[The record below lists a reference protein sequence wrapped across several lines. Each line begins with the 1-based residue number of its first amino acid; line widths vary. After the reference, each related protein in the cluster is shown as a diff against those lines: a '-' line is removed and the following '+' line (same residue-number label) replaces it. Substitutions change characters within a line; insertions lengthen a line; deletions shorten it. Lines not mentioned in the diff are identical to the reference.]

1 MLATFS
7 LALALGGLVSTLA
20 VTMPMLEAPTGL
32 VDANLA
38 RAIRAPLELRMAT
51 VQTAVVGLA
60 AASLLGRDEGKAPA
74 TCALLALI
82 CLLVHRLWL
91 LPETHEALTRVDLVA
106 LRPAAKLDL
115 ALAWQSRG
123 MRAQW
128 AATTLIALAIALRE
142 SLALK
147 SLRAVARSVTTRGDA
162 DTGG

>member
-1 MLATFS
+1 MKAS
-7 LALALGGLVSTLA
+7 
-20 VTMPMLEAPTGL
+20 MPPGRTCGS
-32 VDANLA
+32 DARLMPREPPPA
-38 RAIRAPLELRMAT
+38 GSSPHQRRAT
-51 VQTAVVGLA
+51 VPSKLA
-60 AASLLGRDEGKAPA
+60 AASLLGRDEGKVPA

-123 MRAQW
+123 MLAQW